1 MIDWSEDLDLTDFY
15 RMALERG
22 FMNNSSQ
29 KNMIDCF
36 KNEREFKAFI
46 LYVDDIA
53 CGSVVSHSL
62 PELGE
67 KSHRICCRT
76 ASFSEF
82 MPKLG
87 LLTKKRM
94 IHQLQHITT
103 QIYIP
108 KQIEYLGRDKD
119 LYISSNDSSVASQRI
134 VHNLWCPEM
143 ERIGL
148 LSKECEMMYRGHLQ
162 TFWKLNIDKFLD
174 ELEKYPRW
182 I

>member
-1 MIDWSEDLDLTDFY
+1 MIEWSEDLDLTDFY
-15 RMALERG
+15 RMATERG
-22 FMNNSSQ
+22 FVNNSSQ
-29 KNMIDCF
+29 KQMIDCF
-36 KNEREFKAFI
+36 KKERDFKAFI
-46 LYVDDIA
+46 LYKDTIA
-53 CGSVVSHSL
+53 CGSVVYHSL

-67 KSHRICCRT
+67 KSYRICART

-82 MPKLG
+82 MPNFG

-108 KQIEYLGRDKD
+108 KQIECLGRDKD
-119 LYISSNDSSVASQRI
+119 LFISSNNSPEASQRI
-134 VHNLWCPEM
+134 VHNTWCPEM

-148 LSKECEMMYRGHLQ
+148 LSKHCELEYRGHLQ
-162 TFWKLNIDKFLD
+162 TFWKLNVDKFLS

-182 I
+182 V